1 MNPSSPARLLLAA
14 TLTAALCFS
23 SGLSGAQPDALA
35 PDLSV
40 ATAERGWTLVNR
52 SAHLIEK
59 DGAPALHLEGK
70 DGYGYARL
78 SDFEFS
84 DGTIEFDARGRD
96 VVQGSFLGL
105 AFHGGAD
112 AKTYDAIY
120 FRPFNFR
127 AADPVR
133 RAHAVQYI
141 SHPTYTWKKL
151 RADSPGRY
159 EQPITPPPDPNGWFH
174 VRIVVAWP
182 RVSVFVDHAQ
192 EPSLVVEQLSDRKRG
207 WIALWTDVAGGDFA
221 ALRLTPAPA
230 SP

>member
-1 MNPSSPARLLLAA
+1 MQTSCPARLLLAA
-14 TLTAALCFS
+14 SLSAVLWLS
-23 SGLSGAQPDALA
+23 PELSGAQPGTLA
-35 PDLSV
+35 PDL
-40 ATAERGWTLVNR
+40 TAAPAARDWQLINR

-78 SDFEFS
+78 TGLEFV

-96 VVQGSFLGL
+96 VLQGSFLGL
-105 AFHGGAD
+105 AFHGAD
-112 AKTYDAIY
+112 DRTYDAIY

-151 RADSPGRY
+151 RTDSPDRY
-159 EQPITPPPDPNGWFH
+159 EQPIVPPPAPDAWFH
-174 VRIVVAWP
+174 VSIVIAWP
-182 RVSVFVDHAQ
+182 RVSVFVDHAP
-192 EPSLVVEQLSDRKRG
+192 EPCLVVDQLSQRKRG

-221 ALRLTPAPA
+221 NLRITPTPAR
-230 SP
+230 